1 MDNKILNTLDDSLR
15 QKALEPNHAKLIEE
29 ISIKNYKSIKELIKF
44 PLHNINIL
52 IGANGSGKSNFLSF
66 FDFVKNGDDIRNN
79 VEIFANINSYV
90 AKHGGADDILFL
102 GRRNSEFLSGAV
114 ALSDQYFTGKG
125 GKKFIAPTN
134 MMLICDTY
142 VNMNL
147 INMTVINNYEDEAD
161 YAYDCHDI
169 DISWRFL
176 SDNTTQYHFHDT
188 SKLSPILVDCMLNN
202 NDMLLPNGKNIM
214 PFVYRIYRENKQSYS
229 MIVNAIR
236 SCVDDFHDF
245 YIRKNINSDDMVSL
259 EWQHKHD
266 LGEPKH
272 GKLLSDGSLRII
284 CLIVLLLQ
292 PIEWVPKLV
301 IIDEPELG
309 MHPKALSLIAEL
321 IKQISPQ
328 KQFIIA
334 TQSPEFINLFN
345 PEDIIVCD
353 KNEDSSSSFTRLDA
367 EKLQSWLDDYTV
379 ADLWQMNIIG
389 GQK

>member
-29 ISIKNYKSIKELIKF
+29 ISIKNYKSIKGLIKF

-66 FDFVKNGDDIRNN
+66 FEFVKKENDYK
-79 VEIFANINSYV
+79 SYFDFDNDR
-90 AKHGGADDILFL
+90 ADDILFL

-114 ALSDQYFTGKG
+114 ALSDQSFTGKG
-125 GKKFIAPTN
+125 GKKFIAVDNRILT
-134 MMLICDTY
+134 CDAY
-142 VNMNL
+142 VNMDLVSNFE
-147 INMTVINNYEDEAD
+147 NEENYFE
-161 YAYDCHDI
+161 YAEGI
-169 DISWRFL
+169 DLAWEQV

-188 SKLSPILVDCMLNN
+188 SKWSPILVDCMLNN

-245 YIRKNINSDDMVSL
+245 YIRKNINSDDMVRL
-259 EWQHKHD
+259 EWQHKRD

-309 MHPKALSLIAEL
+309 MNPKALSLIAEL

-334 TQSPEFINLFN
+334 TQSPELINLFN
-345 PEDIIVCD
+345 HEDIIVCD

>member
-29 ISIKNYKSIKELIKF
+29 ISIKNYKSIKGLIKF

-66 FDFVKNGDDIRNN
+66 FEFVKKENDYK
-79 VEIFANINSYV
+79 SYFDFDNDR
-90 AKHGGADDILFL
+90 ADDILFL

-114 ALSDQYFTGKG
+114 ALSDQSFTGKG
-125 GKKFIAPTN
+125 GKKFIAEDNRSLT
-134 MMLICDTY
+134 CDAY
-142 VNMNL
+142 VNMDLVSNFE
-147 INMTVINNYEDEAD
+147 NEENYFE
-161 YAYDCHDI
+161 YAEGI
-169 DISWRFL
+169 DLAWEQV

-188 SKLSPILVDCMLNN
+188 SKWSPILVDCMLNN

-245 YIRKNINSDDMVSL
+245 YIRKNINSDDMVRL
-259 EWQHKHD
+259 EWQHKRD

-309 MHPKALSLIAEL
+309 MNPKALSLIAEL

-334 TQSPEFINLFN
+334 TQSPELINLFN
-345 PEDIIVCD
+345 HEDIIVCD